1 MERHH
6 PRVTVANAFVGA
18 ALGLSLL
25 TMAVPAD
32 AAARASTERQ
42 VRDEVRGSA
51 DFVVGFGTAPFWR
64 EHASLL
70 PVAALAVGQTAL
82 IAVLLWQWKRRRAA
96 ERSLTERRD
105 LETAASRLYAG
116 LLHSQPADLGTEMT
130 GALGEVA
137 TLLGADAAT
146 LTIRDEPGGPPGIRC
161 WGRPGVLPAPAI
173 AREKFPWTAGRLRLG
188 HVVRFSRPSE
198 LPAEAAID
206 RDRFI
211 STGVLSHVS
220 IPLVAHDAVLGWVSF
235 MTVERERTWTDELV
249 QRLKL
254 FAEVFANVIA
264 LRHADE
270 QLRDSQALSVAIVG
284 SLPGALVVI
293 DRAGHIVATN
303 EWHSR
308 ASRGPSALV
317 IGADYLGIWR
327 ARAAAGDTS
336 AVEIVRGVQAVLDG
350 THLEFSTEYQQPAD
364 GRWFEFRV
372 TPLRMAAGGAVI
384 ARIEIGERKRAEA
397 EARQVRE
404 QLTHFGRVA
413 TAGQLTAALVHEV
426 KQPLTGILTNAQA
439 AQRLLA
445 DPKPDLEELRAILR
459 EIVEDDRRATVVL
472 QRLRGMVKRREPEP
486 EAVALDL
493 NRLIE
498 DVVRFLHADALIRH
512 ATIVCNLKPDLPA
525 IEGDVVQLQQALVNL
540 VLNGLE
546 AMRAIP
552 PEQRRLEIASDQV
565 ADLVV
570 LSVRD
575 SGSGIDEPIDR
586 VFEPFFTTK
595 PEGMGMGLP
604 IVQSIVHAH
613 GGLLRA
619 RNNADG
625 GATFWFTVPVARTAA
640 VRR

>member
-1 MERHH
+1 M
-6 PRVTVANAFVGA
+6 
-18 ALGLSLL
+18 
-25 TMAVPAD
+25 
-32 AAARASTERQ
+32 
-42 VRDEVRGSA
+42 
-51 DFVVGFGTAPFWR
+51 
-64 EHASLL
+64 
-70 PVAALAVGQTAL
+70 
-82 IAVLLWQWKRRRAA
+82 
-96 ERSLTERRD
+96 
-105 LETAASRLYAG
+105 
-116 LLHSQPADLGTEMT
+116 
-130 GALGEVA
+130 
-137 TLLGADAAT
+137 
-146 LTIRDEPGGPPGIRC
+146 
-161 WGRPGVLPAPAI
+161 
-173 AREKFPWTAGRLRLG
+173 
-188 HVVRFSRPSE
+188 
-198 LPAEAAID
+198 
-206 RDRFI
+206 
-211 STGVLSHVS
+211 
-220 IPLVAHDAVLGWVSF
+220 
-235 MTVERERTWTDELV
+235 
-249 QRLKL
+249 
-254 FAEVFANVIA
+254 
-264 LRHADE
+264 
-270 QLRDSQALSVAIVG
+270 
-284 SLPGALVVI
+284 
-293 DRAGHIVATN
+293 
-303 EWHSR
+303 
-308 ASRGPSALV
+308 
-317 IGADYLGIWR
+317 
-327 ARAAAGDTS
+327 
-336 AVEIVRGVQAVLDG
+336 
-350 THLEFSTEYQQPAD
+350 
-364 GRWFEFRV
+364 
-372 TPLRMAAGGAVI
+372 
-384 ARIEIGERKRAEA
+384 
-397 EARQVRE
+397 
-404 QLTHFGRVA
+404 A